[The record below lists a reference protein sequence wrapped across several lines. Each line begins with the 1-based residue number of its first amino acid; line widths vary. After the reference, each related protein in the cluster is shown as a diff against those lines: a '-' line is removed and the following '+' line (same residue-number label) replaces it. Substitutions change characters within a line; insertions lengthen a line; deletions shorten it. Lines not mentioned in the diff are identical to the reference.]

1 MEDPLLNEPV
11 MLYLMATK
19 RVISIFIALERN
31 EENMAHHV
39 RQRSYEGVETTLS
52 WRPKDGLEGFMASC
66 KPKHYLLTGACHIS
80 GELSSLADIIRNRE
94 VTGCVAK

>member
-11 MLYLMATK
+11 MLYLTETN
-19 RVISIFIALERN
+19 RVISIVIALERN

-52 WRPKDGLEGFMASC
+52 WRPKASLEGVHGFTQT
-66 KPKHYLLTGACHIS
+66 KTLLTYGS
-80 GELSSLADIIRNRE
+80 MSYQW
-94 VTGCVAK
+94 